1 MGKFPYLKLSFIF
14 YPLLSLFL
22 LPIISCST
30 LDLSTI
36 ISDLKYNQTSS
47 EIGEELGSID
57 EKQKKILRKKD
68 KEIILLQERIYQLTK
83 LKKTIEKTIDDKDM
97 KLNQF
102 RNLQNASI
110 NKLDFLSGKLAEK
123 NKLISELIVKLSKL
137 EKLKLIAKQNEKGG
151 ESSTS
156 NNLKISEEREN
167 LLNRKES
174 LDQREKELDSRERS
188 LTFKE
193 DTRNDNGITEETF
206 NEETFKLGPRG
217 NSWPEKR
224 EHSLW

>member
-1 MGKFPYLKLSFIF
+1 MKDQKTGKFPYLKLSFIF

-110 NKLDFLSGKLAEK
+110 NKLDFLSGELAEK

-137 EKLKLIAKQNEKGG
+137 EKLKLIAKQNE
-151 ESSTS
+151 
-156 NNLKISEEREN
+156 
-167 LLNRKES
+167 KES

>member
-1 MGKFPYLKLSFIF
+1 MSKFPCLKLSFIF

-137 EKLKLIAKQNEKGG
+137 EKLKLIAKQNEK
-151 ESSTS
+151 
-156 NNLKISEEREN
+156 
-167 LLNRKES
+167 ES

-206 NEETFKLGPRG
+206 KLGPRG

>member
-1 MGKFPYLKLSFIF
+1 MEKFPCLKLSFIF

-137 EKLKLIAKQNEKGG
+137 EKLKLIAKQNEK
-151 ESSTS
+151 
-156 NNLKISEEREN
+156 
-167 LLNRKES
+167 ES

>member
-1 MGKFPYLKLSFIF
+1 MSKSPCLKLSFIF

-137 EKLKLIAKQNEKGG
+137 EKLKLIAKQ
-151 ESSTS
+151 
-156 NNLKISEEREN
+156 
-167 LLNRKES
+167 

-206 NEETFKLGPRG
+206 NEETFKLEQRG
-217 NSWPEKR
+217 NSWSEKR

>member
-137 EKLKLIAKQNEKGG
+137 EKLKLIAKQNEK
-151 ESSTS
+151 
-156 NNLKISEEREN
+156 
-167 LLNRKES
+167 ES

-206 NEETFKLGPRG
+206 YEETFKLGPRG

>member
-1 MGKFPYLKLSFIF
+1 MSKFPCLKLSFIF

-83 LKKTIEKTIDDKDM
+83 LKKTIDDKDM

-137 EKLKLIAKQNEKGG
+137 EKLKLIAKQ
-151 ESSTS
+151 
-156 NNLKISEEREN
+156 
-167 LLNRKES
+167 

-193 DTRNDNGITEETF
+193 DTRNDNGITEETL

>member
-1 MGKFPYLKLSFIF
+1 MGKFPCLKLSFIF

-137 EKLKLIAKQNEKGG
+137 EKLKLIAKQNEK
-151 ESSTS
+151 
-156 NNLKISEEREN
+156 
-167 LLNRKES
+167 ES

-206 NEETFKLGPRG
+206 KLGPRG

>member
-1 MGKFPYLKLSFIF
+1 MSKFPCLKLSFIF

-22 LPIISCST
+22 LSIISCST

-137 EKLKLIAKQNEKGG
+137 EKLKLIAKQ
-151 ESSTS
+151 
-156 NNLKISEEREN
+156 
-167 LLNRKES
+167 

-193 DTRNDNGITEETF
+193 DTRNDNGITEETL

>member
-1 MGKFPYLKLSFIF
+1 
-14 YPLLSLFL
+14 
-22 LPIISCST
+22 
-30 LDLSTI
+30 
-36 ISDLKYNQTSS
+36 
-47 EIGEELGSID
+47 
-57 EKQKKILRKKD
+57 
-68 KEIILLQERIYQLTK
+68 
-83 LKKTIEKTIDDKDM
+83 M
-97 KLNQF
+97 KLYQF

-174 LDQREKELDSRERS
+174 LGQREKELDSRERS

-193 DTRNDNGITEETF
+193 DTRNDNGITEETL

>member
-1 MGKFPYLKLSFIF
+1 
-14 YPLLSLFL
+14 
-22 LPIISCST
+22 
-30 LDLSTI
+30 
-36 ISDLKYNQTSS
+36 
-47 EIGEELGSID
+47 
-57 EKQKKILRKKD
+57 
-68 KEIILLQERIYQLTK
+68 
-83 LKKTIEKTIDDKDM
+83 M

-137 EKLKLIAKQNEKGG
+137 EKLKLIAKQ
-151 ESSTS
+151 
-156 NNLKISEEREN
+156 
-167 LLNRKES
+167 

-193 DTRNDNGITEETF
+193 DTRNDNGITEETL

>member
-1 MGKFPYLKLSFIF
+1 MGKFPCLKLSFIF

-137 EKLKLIAKQNEKGG
+137 EKLKLIAKQ
-151 ESSTS
+151 
-156 NNLKISEEREN
+156 
-167 LLNRKES
+167 

-193 DTRNDNGITEETF
+193 DTRNDNGIIEETF
-206 NEETFKLGPRG
+206 NEETFKLEQRG
-217 NSWPEKR
+217 NSWSEKR

>member
-1 MGKFPYLKLSFIF
+1 MSKFPCLKLSFIF

-137 EKLKLIAKQNEKGG
+137 EKLKLIAKQNEK
-151 ESSTS
+151 
-156 NNLKISEEREN
+156 
-167 LLNRKES
+167 ES

-206 NEETFKLGPRG
+206 NEETFNEETFKLGPRG

>member
-1 MGKFPYLKLSFIF
+1 MGKFPYLKRSFIF

-22 LPIISCST
+22 LSIISCST

-137 EKLKLIAKQNEKGG
+137 EKLKLIAKQ
-151 ESSTS
+151 
-156 NNLKISEEREN
+156 
-167 LLNRKES
+167 

-193 DTRNDNGITEETF
+193 DTRNDNGITEETL

>member
-1 MGKFPYLKLSFIF
+1 MSKFPCLKLSFIF

-137 EKLKLIAKQNEKGG
+137 EKLKLIAKQ
-151 ESSTS
+151 
-156 NNLKISEEREN
+156 
-167 LLNRKES
+167 

-193 DTRNDNGITEETF
+193 DTRNDNGITEETL
-206 NEETFKLGPRG
+206 NEETFKFGPRG

>member
-1 MGKFPYLKLSFIF
+1 
-14 YPLLSLFL
+14 
-22 LPIISCST
+22 
-30 LDLSTI
+30 
-36 ISDLKYNQTSS
+36 
-47 EIGEELGSID
+47 
-57 EKQKKILRKKD
+57 
-68 KEIILLQERIYQLTK
+68 
-83 LKKTIEKTIDDKDM
+83 M

-137 EKLKLIAKQNEKGG
+137 EKLKLIAKQNEK
-151 ESSTS
+151 
-156 NNLKISEEREN
+156 
-167 LLNRKES
+167 ES

-206 NEETFKLGPRG
+206 FEETFKLVPRG

>member
-1 MGKFPYLKLSFIF
+1 MGKFPCLKLSFIF

-57 EKQKKILRKKD
+57 EKQKKILQKKD

-137 EKLKLIAKQNEKGG
+137 EKLKLIAKQNEK
-151 ESSTS
+151 
-156 NNLKISEEREN
+156 
-167 LLNRKES
+167 ES

>member
-1 MGKFPYLKLSFIF
+1 MSKFPCLKLSFIF

-57 EKQKKILRKKD
+57 EKQKKILQKKD

-156 NNLKISEEREN
+156 
-167 LLNRKES
+167 
-174 LDQREKELDSRERS
+174 
-188 LTFKE
+188 KE

-206 NEETFKLGPRG
+206 TEETFKLGPRG

-224 EHSLW
+224 EHSFPPIPSYAPQSPAIPPSALPR

>member
-1 MGKFPYLKLSFIF
+1 MRNFPYLKLSFIF

-137 EKLKLIAKQNEKGG
+137 EKLKLIAKQNEK
-151 ESSTS
+151 
-156 NNLKISEEREN
+156 
-167 LLNRKES
+167 ES

>member
-1 MGKFPYLKLSFIF
+1 MGKFPCLKLSFIF

-57 EKQKKILRKKD
+57 EKQKEILRKKD

-137 EKLKLIAKQNEKGG
+137 EKLKLIAKQNEK
-151 ESSTS
+151 
-156 NNLKISEEREN
+156 
-167 LLNRKES
+167 ES

-193 DTRNDNGITEETF
+193 DTRNDNGIIEETF
-206 NEETFKLGPRG
+206 NEETFKLEQRG
-217 NSWPEKR
+217 NSWSEKR

>member
-137 EKLKLIAKQNEKGG
+137 EKLKLIAKQNEK
-151 ESSTS
+151 
-156 NNLKISEEREN
+156 
-167 LLNRKES
+167 ES

>member
-1 MGKFPYLKLSFIF
+1 MGKFPCLKLSFIF

-137 EKLKLIAKQNEKGG
+137 EKLKLIAKQNEK
-151 ESSTS
+151 
-156 NNLKISEEREN
+156 
-167 LLNRKES
+167 ES

-206 NEETFKLGPRG
+206 HEETFKLGPRG

>member
-1 MGKFPYLKLSFIF
+1 MRNFPYLKLSFIF

-137 EKLKLIAKQNEKGG
+137 EKLKLIAKQNEK
-151 ESSTS
+151 
-156 NNLKISEEREN
+156 
-167 LLNRKES
+167 ES

-206 NEETFKLGPRG
+206 KLGPRG

>member
-137 EKLKLIAKQNEKGG
+137 EKLKLIAKQ
-151 ESSTS
+151 
-156 NNLKISEEREN
+156 
-167 LLNRKES
+167 

>member
-1 MGKFPYLKLSFIF
+1 MSKFPCLKLPFIF

-22 LPIISCST
+22 LPIISCSK

-137 EKLKLIAKQNEKGG
+137 EKLKLIAKQNEK
-151 ESSTS
+151 
-156 NNLKISEEREN
+156 
-167 LLNRKES
+167 ES

-193 DTRNDNGITEETF
+193 DTRNDNGITEETL

>member
-1 MGKFPYLKLSFIF
+1 MSKFPCLKLSFIF

-137 EKLKLIAKQNEKGG
+137 EKLKLIAKQNEK
-151 ESSTS
+151 
-156 NNLKISEEREN
+156 
-167 LLNRKES
+167 ES

>member
-1 MGKFPYLKLSFIF
+1 MSKFPCLKLSFIF

-137 EKLKLIAKQNEKGG
+137 EKLKLIAKQ
-151 ESSTS
+151 
-156 NNLKISEEREN
+156 
-167 LLNRKES
+167 

-193 DTRNDNGITEETF
+193 DTRNDNGIIEETF
-206 NEETFKLGPRG
+206 NEETFKLEQRG
-217 NSWPEKR
+217 NSWSEKR

>member
-1 MGKFPYLKLSFIF
+1 MRKLAYIFGIDITDRIRPCLKLSFIF

-137 EKLKLIAKQNEKGG
+137 EKLKLIAKQNEK
-151 ESSTS
+151 
-156 NNLKISEEREN
+156 
-167 LLNRKES
+167 ES

-193 DTRNDNGITEETF
+193 DTRNDNGITEETL

>member
-1 MGKFPYLKLSFIF
+1 MGKFPCLKLFFIF

-137 EKLKLIAKQNEKGG
+137 EKLKLIAKQ
-151 ESSTS
+151 
-156 NNLKISEEREN
+156 
-167 LLNRKES
+167 

>member
-1 MGKFPYLKLSFIF
+1 
-14 YPLLSLFL
+14 LSLFL

-137 EKLKLIAKQNEKGG
+137 EKLKLIAKQNEK
-151 ESSTS
+151 
-156 NNLKISEEREN
+156 
-167 LLNRKES
+167 ES

-193 DTRNDNGITEETF
+193 DTRNDNGITEETL

>member
-1 MGKFPYLKLSFIF
+1 MGKFPCLKLSFIF

-57 EKQKKILRKKD
+57 EKQKKILRKKY

-137 EKLKLIAKQNEKGG
+137 EKLKLIAKQ
-151 ESSTS
+151 
-156 NNLKISEEREN
+156 
-167 LLNRKES
+167 